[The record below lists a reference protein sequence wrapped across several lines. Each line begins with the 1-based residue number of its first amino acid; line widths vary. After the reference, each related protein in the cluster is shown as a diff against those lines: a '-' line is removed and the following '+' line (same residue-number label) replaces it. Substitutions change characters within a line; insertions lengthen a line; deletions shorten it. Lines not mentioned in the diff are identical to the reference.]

1 MKLVLGCMR
10 RADEDFR
17 MINEGDH
24 VVVGVSGGKDSLV
37 LLYAMSLYRRFC
49 KNTFELEAV
58 TLDMGLGNSDY
69 SAIEKMCAEI
79 NVKYT
84 VRMTDIGD
92 VIFNQRKE
100 QNPCALCAKM
110 RRGSLT
116 DFCRE
121 IGANKLAL
129 GHHRDDAIETLAM
142 SLLFEG
148 RLHTF
153 HPVTYL
159 SKQQI
164 TQIRP
169 MVYLPEKDIIHAASK
184 FQLPVTKSPCPAN
197 GETKR
202 TEMKNLLDDLCRRYP
217 RAREYMLNALR
228 NSEQYGL
235 WDKPVDVAGAPARLA
250 SKKKDEG
257 SPKS

>member
-17 MINEGDH
+17 MINEGDK
-24 VVVGVSGGKDSLV
+24 VCVGVSGGKDSLV
-37 LLYAMSLYRRFC
+37 LLYAMSLYRHFC
-49 KNTFELEAV
+49 KNSFELTAV
-58 TLDMGLGNSDY
+58 TLDMGL
-69 SAIEKMCAEI
+69 EKTDWSPVVELCERI
-79 NVKYT
+79 NVPYE
-84 VRMTDIGD
+84 VRVTDIGD

-100 QNPCALCAKM
+100 PNPCALCSKM
-110 RRGSLT
+110 RRGALT
-116 DFCRE
+116 DYCKE

-153 HPVTYL
+153 HPVTHL
-159 SKQQI
+159 SRQNI

-169 MVYLPEKDIIHAASK
+169 MAYLPEKDIIHATRK
-184 FQLPVTKSPCPAN
+184 FELPVTKSPCPAN

-202 TEMKNLLDDLCRRYP
+202 TEMKHLLDDLCKRYP

-228 NSEQYGL
+228 NSDQYGL
-235 WDKPVDVAGAPARLA
+235 WDKPVDVTGEPARLTR
-250 SKKKDEG
+250 KKTEK
-257 SPKS
+257 

>member
-10 RADEDFR
+10 RADEDFG
-17 MINEGDH
+17 MINEGDK

-37 LLYAMSLYRRFC
+37 LLYAMSLYRHFC
-49 KNTFELEAV
+49 KNSFELTAV
-58 TLDMGLGNSDY
+58 TLDMGL
-69 SAIEKMCAEI
+69 EKTDWSPVTELCEKI
-79 NVKYT
+79 NVPYE

-100 QNPCALCAKM
+100 PNPCALCSKM
-110 RRGSLT
+110 RRGALT
-116 DFCRE
+116 DYCKE

-153 HPVTYL
+153 HPVTHL
-159 SKQQI
+159 SRQGI

-169 MVYLPEKDIIHAASK
+169 MAYLPEKDIIHATKK
-184 FQLPVTKSPCPAN
+184 FELPVTKSPCPAN

-202 TEMKNLLDDLCRRYP
+202 TEMKKLLDDLCKRYP

-235 WDKPVDVAGAPARLA
+235 WDKPVDITGAPARLTR
-250 SKKKDEG
+250 KKDR
-257 SPKS
+257 

>member
-10 RADEDFR
+10 RADQDFG
-17 MINEGDH
+17 MINEGDS

-37 LLYAMSLYRRFC
+37 LLYGLALYRYFC
-49 KNTFELEAV
+49 KNSFELRAV
-58 TLDMGLGNSDY
+58 TLGMGL
-69 SAIEKMCAEI
+69 EKVDFSPVARLCEQN
-79 NVKYT
+79 NVPYE
-84 VRMTDIGD
+84 VRETDIGD
-92 VIFNQRKE
+92 VIFNQRRE
-100 QNPCALCAKM
+100 SNPCALCSKM
-110 RRGSLT
+110 RRGALT
-116 DFCRE
+116 DYCRE
-121 IGANKLAL
+121 VGANKLAL
-129 GHHRDDAIETLAM
+129 GHHRDDAIETLMM

-169 MVYLPEKDIIHAASK
+169 MVYLPEKEIIHAARK
-184 FQLPVTKSPCPAN
+184 FELPVTKSPCPAN

-202 TEMKNLLDDLCRRYP
+202 AEMKALMDELCRRYP

-228 NSEQYGL
+228 NSDQYGL
-235 WDKPVDVAGAPARLA
+235 WDKPVDVTGQPARLA
-250 SKKKDEG
+250 RKKD
-257 SPKS
+257 K

>member
-10 RADEDFR
+10 RADQDFG
-17 MINEGDH
+17 MINEGDS

-37 LLYAMSLYRRFC
+37 LLYGLALYRYFC
-49 KNTFELEAV
+49 KNSFELRAV
-58 TLDMGLGNSDY
+58 TLGMGL
-69 SAIEKMCAEI
+69 EKVDFSPVARLCEQN
-79 NVKYT
+79 NVPYE
-84 VRMTDIGD
+84 VRETDIGD
-92 VIFNQRKE
+92 VIFNQRRE
-100 QNPCALCAKM
+100 PNPCALCSKM
-110 RRGSLT
+110 RRGALT
-116 DFCRE
+116 DYCRE
-121 IGANKLAL
+121 VGANKLAL
-129 GHHRDDAIETLAM
+129 GHHRDDAIETLMM

-169 MVYLPEKDIIHAASK
+169 MVYLPEKDIIHAARK
-184 FQLPVTKSPCPAN
+184 FELPVTKSPCPAN

-202 TEMKNLLDDLCRRYP
+202 AEMKALMDELCRRYP

-228 NSEQYGL
+228 NSDQYGL
-235 WDKPVDVAGAPARLA
+235 WDKPVDVTGQPARLA
-250 SKKKDEG
+250 RKKD
-257 SPKS
+257 K

>member
-10 RADEDFR
+10 RADQDFG
-17 MINEGDH
+17 MINEGDS

-37 LLYAMSLYRRFC
+37 LLYGLALYRYFC
-49 KNTFELEAV
+49 KNSFELRAV
-58 TLDMGLGNSDY
+58 TLGMGL
-69 SAIEKMCAEI
+69 EKVDFSPVARLCEQN
-79 NVKYT
+79 NVPYE
-84 VRMTDIGD
+84 VRETDIGD
-92 VIFNQRKE
+92 VIFNQRRE
-100 QNPCALCAKM
+100 PNPCALCSKM
-110 RRGSLT
+110 RRGALT
-116 DFCRE
+116 DYCRE
-121 IGANKLAL
+121 VGANKLAL
-129 GHHRDDAIETLAM
+129 GHHRDDAIETLMM

-169 MVYLPEKDIIHAASK
+169 MVYLPEKEIIHAARK
-184 FQLPVTKSPCPAN
+184 FELPVTKSPCPAN

-202 TEMKNLLDDLCRRYP
+202 AEMKALMDELCRRYP

-228 NSEQYGL
+228 NSDQYGL
-235 WDKPVDVAGAPARLA
+235 WDKPVDVTGQPARLA
-250 SKKKDEG
+250 RKKD
-257 SPKS
+257 K

>member
-10 RADEDFR
+10 RADQDFG
-17 MINEGDH
+17 MINEGDS

-37 LLYAMSLYRRFC
+37 LLYGLALYRYFC
-49 KNTFELEAV
+49 KNSFELRAV
-58 TLDMGLGNSDY
+58 TLGMGL
-69 SAIEKMCAEI
+69 EKVDFSPVARLCEQN
-79 NVKYT
+79 NVPYE
-84 VRMTDIGD
+84 VRETDIGD
-92 VIFNQRKE
+92 VIFNQRRE
-100 QNPCALCAKM
+100 PNPCALCSKM
-110 RRGSLT
+110 RRGALT
-116 DFCRE
+116 DYCRE
-121 IGANKLAL
+121 VGANKLAL
-129 GHHRDDAIETLAM
+129 GHHRDDAIETLMM

-169 MVYLPEKDIIHAASK
+169 MVYLPEKEIIHAARK
-184 FQLPVTKSPCPAN
+184 FELPVTKSPCPAN

-202 TEMKNLLDDLCRRYP
+202 AEMKALMDDLCRRYP

-228 NSEQYGL
+228 NSDQYGL
-235 WDKPVDVAGAPARLA
+235 WDKPVDVTGQPARLA
-250 SKKKDEG
+250 RKKD
-257 SPKS
+257 K

>member
-10 RADEDFR
+10 RADEDFG
-17 MINEGDH
+17 MINEGDR

-37 LLYAMSLYRRFC
+37 LLYGLALYRHFC
-49 KNTFELEAV
+49 RNSFELQAV
-58 TLDMGLGNSDY
+58 TLGMGL
-69 SAIEKMCAEI
+69 EKVDFSPIAELCEKI
-79 NVKYT
+79 DVPYT
-84 VRMTDIGD
+84 VRETDIGD

-100 QNPCALCAKM
+100 PNPCALCSKM
-110 RRGSLT
+110 RRGALT
-116 DFCRE
+116 DYCRDV
-121 IGANKLAL
+121 GANKLAL
-129 GHHRDDAIETLAM
+129 GHHRDDAIETLMM

-159 SKQQI
+159 SKQGI

-169 MVYLPEKDIIHAASK
+169 MVYLPEKDIIHAAKK
-184 FQLPVTKSPCPAN
+184 FELPVTKSPCPAN
-197 GETKR
+197 GDTKR
-202 TEMKNLLDDLCRRYP
+202 AEMKQLIDDLCRRYP

-235 WDKPVDVAGAPARLA
+235 WDKPVDITGSPARLV
-250 SKKKDEG
+250 
-257 SPKS
+257 PKREKEQG